1 MRGVQT
7 NGAKAGFVWRFVGE
21 VTPAQRLAESGCV
34 RQKRVVPA
42 SVADAKLSVAEAI
55 QPGRF
60 SLQAGR
66 DGDKKELV
74 AEESTP

>member
-1 MRGVQT
+1 MRGGQT
-7 NGAKAGFVWRFVGE
+7 NGAKAGLVWRFVGKLI
-21 VTPAQRLAESGCV
+21 PAGRLAKSGCV

-42 SVADAKLSVAEAI
+42 SVADAKPSVAEAI